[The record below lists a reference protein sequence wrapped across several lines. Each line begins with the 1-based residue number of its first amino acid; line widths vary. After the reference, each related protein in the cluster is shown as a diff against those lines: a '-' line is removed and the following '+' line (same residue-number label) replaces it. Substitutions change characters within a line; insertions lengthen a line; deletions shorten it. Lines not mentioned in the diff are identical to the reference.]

1 MNEGNNQKENELQEK
16 KNADAYDKKVLLQIT
31 HAILNR
37 MRYEILKYIRWE
49 MSLCQLRWERM
60 DDGKK
65 RMIMKIIFWICV
77 MDGVNGDI
85 LDQDV

>member
-1 MNEGNNQKENELQEK
+1 MKEIIKKKMSCRRE

-49 MSLCQLRWERM
+49 MSLCQLRWEKNGWWKEK
-60 DDGKK
+60 DDYE
-65 RMIMKIIFWICV
+65 
-77 MDGVNGDI
+77 DNI
-85 LDQDV
+85 LDVCCGWG

>member
-37 MRYEILKYIRWE
+37 MRYEIVKYIR
-49 MSLCQLRWERM
+49 
-60 DDGKK
+60 
-65 RMIMKIIFWICV
+65 
-77 MDGVNGDI
+77 
-85 LDQDV
+85 